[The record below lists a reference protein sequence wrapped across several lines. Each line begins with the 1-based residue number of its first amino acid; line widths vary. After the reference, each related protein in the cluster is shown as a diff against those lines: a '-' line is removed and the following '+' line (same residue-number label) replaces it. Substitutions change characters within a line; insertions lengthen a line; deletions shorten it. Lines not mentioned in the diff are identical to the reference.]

1 MAALPSVYCGI
12 CRMELGNTVE
22 HQVYKSKCKE
32 EEITKVICEVCNKI
46 LKKPKPKRTFFKSGN
61 YKYPESIVKK

>member
-12 CRMELGNTVE
+12 CRMELDNTVE

-46 LKKPKPKRTFFKSGN
+46 LKKPKPKRTFF
-61 YKYPESIVKK
+61 